1 MPAMKKFFT
10 ALLTAACALNA
21 LPALSQAYPTK
32 PIVLVVPFAPGGTS
46 ELISRLVA
54 QKLSERLGQQ
64 VVVENRPGAAGNIAM
79 EQVARAAPDGYTLI
93 LGHIGTLAVNP
104 AMFPK
109 LPYDAIKDFAPVS
122 LIAAVP
128 NIVTVNPAVPAK
140 NLKEFLDL
148 ARAKPGSINYGS
160 AGNGSAGHLA
170 MEYLKRAAKVDMVHV
185 PYKGTGPMLTD
196 LLAGQTQATFTGS
209 SPLIPHIAS
218 GKLRALAVGSTKR
231 IPSLPNVPTIAE
243 SGFAGFETS
252 QWYGIIAPA
261 KTPPAII
268 QKLST
273 EIAQV
278 MKLPDVVARL
288 SGDGTVM
295 IGSTPKEFAAYIETE
310 MKRWGEVVHAA
321 NIKAE

>member
-1 MPAMKKFFT
+1 MKKALF
-10 ALLTAACALNA
+10 ALLLAV
-21 LPALSQAYPTK
+21 PALTAPSAMAQQYPSK

-54 QKLSERLGQQ
+54 QKLTERLGQQ

-140 NLKEFLDL
+140 TLKEFLDL

-170 MEYLKRAAKVDMVHV
+170 MEYLKRIAKTDMVHI

-209 SPLIPHIAS
+209 SPLIPHIKS
-218 GKLRALAVGSTKR
+218 GKLRALAVGSAVR
-231 IPSLPNVPTIAE
+231 IPSLPEVPTVAE
-243 SGFAGFETS
+243 SGFAGFETA

-268 QKLST
+268 QKLSV

-278 MKLPDVVARL
+278 MKQPDVIARL

-295 IGSTPKEFAAYIETE
+295 IGSTPNEFAAYISKE
-310 MKRWGEVVHAA
+310 MKRWGEVVHDA

>member
-1 MPAMKKFFT
+1 MKKALF
-10 ALLTAACALNA
+10 ALLLA
-21 LPALSQAYPTK
+21 LPALTAPSAMAQQYPSK

-46 ELISRLVA
+46 EMISRLVA
-54 QKLSERLGQQ
+54 QKLTERLGQQ

-79 EQVARAAPDGYTLI
+79 DQVARAAPDGYTLI

-128 NIVTVNPAVPAK
+128 NIVAVNPAVPAK
-140 NLKEFLDL
+140 TLKEFLDL

-170 MEYLKRAAKVDMVHV
+170 MEYLKRIAKADMVHV

-209 SPLIPHIAS
+209 SPLIPHIKS
-218 GKLRALAVGSTKR
+218 GKLRALAVGSAMR
-231 IPSLPNVPTIAE
+231 IPSLPEVPTVAE
-243 SGFAGFETS
+243 SGFAGFETA

-268 QKLST
+268 QKLSV

-278 MKLPDVVARL
+278 MKQPDVIARL

-295 IGSTPKEFAAYIETE
+295 IGSTPNEFAAYISKE
-310 MKRWGEVVHAA
+310 MKRWGEVVHDA

>member
-1 MPAMKKFFT
+1 MKKALF
-10 ALLTAACALNA
+10 ALLLA
-21 LPALSQAYPTK
+21 LPALTAATAMAQQYPSK

-54 QKLSERLGQQ
+54 QKLTERLGQQ

-140 NLKEFLDL
+140 TLKEFLDL

-170 MEYLKRAAKVDMVHV
+170 MEYLKRIAKTDMVHV

-209 SPLIPHIAS
+209 SPLIPHIKS
-218 GKLRALAVGSTKR
+218 GKLRALAVGSAVR
-231 IPSLPNVPTIAE
+231 IPSLPEVPTIAE

-268 QKLST
+268 QKLSL

-278 MKLPDVVARL
+278 MKQPDVIARL

-295 IGSTPKEFAAYIETE
+295 IGSTPNEFAAYISKE
-310 MKRWGEVVHAA
+310 MKRWGEVVHDA

>member
-1 MPAMKKFFT
+1 MKKALF
-10 ALLTAACALNA
+10 ALLLA
-21 LPALSQAYPTK
+21 LPALTAPSAMAQQYPSK

-54 QKLSERLGQQ
+54 QKLTERLGQQ

-140 NLKEFLDL
+140 TLKEFLDL

-170 MEYLKRAAKVDMVHV
+170 MEYLKRIAKADMVHV

-209 SPLIPHIAS
+209 SPLIPHIKS
-218 GKLRALAVGSTKR
+218 GKLRALAVGSAVR
-231 IPSLPNVPTIAE
+231 IPSLPEVPTVAE
-243 SGFAGFETS
+243 SGFAGFETA

-261 KTPPAII
+261 KTPLAII
-268 QKLST
+268 QKLSV

-278 MKLPDVVARL
+278 MKQPDVIARL

-295 IGSTPKEFAAYIETE
+295 IGSTPNEFAAYISKE
-310 MKRWGEVVHAA
+310 MKRWGEVVHDA

>member
-1 MPAMKKFFT
+1 MKKFFT
-10 ALLTAACALNA
+10 ALLTAVCALYA
-21 LPALSQAYPTK
+21 LPALSQSYPTK
-32 PIVLVVPFAPGGTS
+32 AIVLVVPFAPGGTS

-122 LIAAVP
+122 LMAAVP

-148 ARAKPGSINYGS
+148 ARTKPGSINYGS

-170 MEYLKRAAKVDMVHV
+170 MEYLKRIAKVDMVHV

-268 QKLST
+268 QKLSA

>member
-1 MPAMKKFFT
+1 MKKALF
-10 ALLTAACALNA
+10 ALLLAV
-21 LPALSQAYPTK
+21 PALTAPSAMAQQYPSK

-54 QKLSERLGQQ
+54 QKLTERLGQQ

-140 NLKEFLDL
+140 TLKEFLDL

-170 MEYLKRAAKVDMVHV
+170 MEYLKRIAKTDMVHI

-196 LLAGQTQATFTGS
+196 LLAGQTHATFTGS
-209 SPLIPHIAS
+209 SPLIPHIKS
-218 GKLRALAVGSTKR
+218 GKLRALAVGSAVR
-231 IPSLPNVPTIAE
+231 IPSLPEVPTVAE
-243 SGFAGFETS
+243 SGFAGCETA

-268 QKLST
+268 QKLSV

-278 MKLPDVVARL
+278 MKQPDVIARL

-295 IGSTPKEFAAYIETE
+295 IGSTPNEFAAYISKE
-310 MKRWGEVVHAA
+310 MKRWGEVVHDA

>member
-1 MPAMKKFFT
+1 MKKVLF
-10 ALLTAACALNA
+10 ALLLAVLALTAPSAMA
-21 LPALSQAYPTK
+21 QQYPSK

-54 QKLSERLGQQ
+54 QKLTERLGQQ

-140 NLKEFLDL
+140 TLKEFLDL

-170 MEYLKRAAKVDMVHV
+170 MEYLKRIAKADMVHV

-209 SPLIPHIAS
+209 SPLIPHIKS
-218 GKLRALAVGSTKR
+218 GKLRALAVGSAVR
-231 IPSLPNVPTIAE
+231 IPSLPEVPTVAE

-268 QKLST
+268 QKLSV

-278 MKLPDVVARL
+278 MKQPDVIARL

-295 IGSTPKEFAAYIETE
+295 IGSTPNEFAAYISKE
-310 MKRWGEVVHAA
+310 MKRWGEVVHDA

>member
-1 MPAMKKFFT
+1 MKKALF
-10 ALLTAACALNA
+10 ALLLAV
-21 LPALSQAYPTK
+21 PALTAPSAMAQQYPSK

-54 QKLSERLGQQ
+54 QKLTERLGQQ

-140 NLKEFLDL
+140 TLKEFLDL

-170 MEYLKRAAKVDMVHV
+170 MEYLKRIAKTDMVHV

-209 SPLIPHIAS
+209 SPLIPHIKS
-218 GKLRALAVGSTKR
+218 GKLRALAVGSAMR
-231 IPSLPNVPTIAE
+231 IPSLPEVPTVAE
-243 SGFAGFETS
+243 SGFAGFETA

-268 QKLST
+268 QKLSV

-278 MKLPDVVARL
+278 MKQPDVIARL

-295 IGSTPKEFAAYIETE
+295 IGSTPNEFAAYISKE
-310 MKRWGEVVHAA
+310 MKRWGEVVHDA

>member
-1 MPAMKKFFT
+1 M
-10 ALLTAACALNA
+10 
-21 LPALSQAYPTK
+21 
-32 PIVLVVPFAPGGTS
+32 LVVPFAPGGTS

-54 QKLSERLGQQ
+54 QKLTERLGQQ

-140 NLKEFLDL
+140 TLKEFLDL

-170 MEYLKRAAKVDMVHV
+170 MEYLKRIAKTDMVHV

-209 SPLIPHIAS
+209 SPLIPHIKS
-218 GKLRALAVGSTKR
+218 GKLRALAVGSAVR
-231 IPSLPNVPTIAE
+231 IPSLPEVPTVAE
-243 SGFAGFETS
+243 SGFAGFATA

-268 QKLST
+268 QKLSV

-278 MKLPDVVARL
+278 MKQPDVIARL

-295 IGSTPKEFAAYIETE
+295 IGSTPNEFAAYISKE
-310 MKRWGEVVHAA
+310 MKRWGEVVHDA

>member
-1 MPAMKKFFT
+1 MKKILF
-10 ALLTAACALNA
+10 ALLLAV
-21 LPALSQAYPTK
+21 PALTAPSAMAQQYPSK

-54 QKLSERLGQQ
+54 QKLTERLGQQ

-79 EQVARAAPDGYTLI
+79 EQVARAAPDGYTLS

-128 NIVTVNPAVPAK
+128 NIVAVNPAVPAK
-140 NLKEFLDL
+140 TLKEFLDL

-170 MEYLKRAAKVDMVHV
+170 MEYLKRIAKADMVHV

-209 SPLIPHIAS
+209 SPLIPHIKS
-218 GKLRALAVGSTKR
+218 GKLRALAVGSAVR
-231 IPSLPNVPTIAE
+231 IPSLPEVPTVAE

-268 QKLST
+268 QKLSV

-278 MKLPDVVARL
+278 MKQPDVIARL

-295 IGSTPKEFAAYIETE
+295 IGSTPNEFAAYISKE
-310 MKRWGEVVHAA
+310 MKRWGEVVHDA

>member
-1 MPAMKKFFT
+1 MKKALF
-10 ALLTAACALNA
+10 ALLLA
-21 LPALSQAYPTK
+21 LPALTAQTAMAQQYPSK

-54 QKLSERLGQQ
+54 QKLTERLGQQ

-140 NLKEFLDL
+140 TLKEFLDL

-170 MEYLKRAAKVDMVHV
+170 MEYLKRIAKTDMVHV

-209 SPLIPHIAS
+209 SPLIPHIKS
-218 GKLRALAVGSTKR
+218 GKLRALAVGSAVR
-231 IPSLPNVPTIAE
+231 IPSLPEVPTIAE

-268 QKLST
+268 QKLSL

-278 MKLPDVVARL
+278 MKQPDVIARL

-295 IGSTPKEFAAYIETE
+295 IGSTPNEFAAYISKE

>member
-1 MPAMKKFFT
+1 MKKILF
-10 ALLTAACALNA
+10 ALLLAV
-21 LPALSQAYPTK
+21 PALTAPSAMAQQYPSK

-54 QKLSERLGQQ
+54 QKLTERLGQQ

-140 NLKEFLDL
+140 TLKEFLDL

-170 MEYLKRAAKVDMVHV
+170 MEYLKRIAKADMVHV

-209 SPLIPHIAS
+209 SPLIPHIKS
-218 GKLRALAVGSTKR
+218 GKLRALAVGSAVR
-231 IPSLPNVPTIAE
+231 IPSLPEVPTVAE

-268 QKLST
+268 QKLSV

-278 MKLPDVVARL
+278 MKQPDVIARL

-295 IGSTPKEFAAYIETE
+295 IGSTPNEFAAYISKE
-310 MKRWGEVVHAA
+310 MKRWGEVVHDA

>member
-1 MPAMKKFFT
+1 
-10 ALLTAACALNA
+10 
-21 LPALSQAYPTK
+21 
-32 PIVLVVPFAPGGTS
+32 VLVVPFAPGGTS

-104 AMFPK
+104 SMFPK
-109 LPYDAIKDFAPVS
+109 LPYDPVKDFAPVS
-122 LIAAVP
+122 LMAAVP
-128 NIVTVNPAVPAK
+128 NIVTVNPSVPAK
-140 NLKEFLDL
+140 SLKEFLEL
-148 ARAKPGSINYGS
+148 ARARPGAINYGS

-170 MEYLKRAAKVDMVHV
+170 MEYLKRIAKVDMVHV

-209 SPLIPHIAS
+209 SPLLPHIHS
-218 GKLRALAVGSTKR
+218 GKLRALAVGSAKR
-231 IPSLPNVPTIAE
+231 IPSLPDVPTVAE

-261 KTPPAII
+261 KTPPAVI
-268 QKLST
+268 QKLSA

-278 MKLPDVVARL
+278 LKLPDVVARL

-295 IGSTPKEFAAYIETE
+295 IGSTPKEFSAYIDGE
-310 MKRWGEVVHAA
+310 MKRWGEVVRAA

>member
-1 MPAMKKFFT
+1 MKK
-10 ALLTAACALNA
+10 ALFALLLAVPALTAATAMA
-21 LPALSQAYPTK
+21 QQYPSK

-54 QKLSERLGQQ
+54 QKLTERLGQQ

-140 NLKEFLDL
+140 TLKEFLDL

-170 MEYLKRAAKVDMVHV
+170 MEYLKRIAKADMVHV

-209 SPLIPHIAS
+209 SPLIPHIKS
-218 GKLRALAVGSTKR
+218 GKLRALAVGSAVR
-231 IPSLPNVPTIAE
+231 IPSLPEVPTVAE
-243 SGFAGFETS
+243 SGFAGFETA

-268 QKLST
+268 QKLSV

-278 MKLPDVVARL
+278 MKQPDVIARL

-295 IGSTPKEFAAYIETE
+295 IGSTPNEFAAYISKE
-310 MKRWGEVVHAA
+310 MKRWGEVVHDA

>member
-1 MPAMKKFFT
+1 LKIILLAAIASLT
-10 ALLTAACALNA
+10 ALLA
-21 LPALSQAYPTK
+21 LPAAAQQYPSK

-109 LPYDAIKDFAPVS
+109 LPYDAVKDFAPVS

-140 NLKEFLDL
+140 TLKEFLDL

-170 MEYLKRAAKVDMVHV
+170 MEYLKRIAKVDMVHV

-209 SPLIPHIAS
+209 SPLIPHINT
-218 GKLRALAVGSTKR
+218 GKLRALAVGSAKR
-231 IPSLPNVPTIAE
+231 IPSLPDVPTVAE
-243 SGFAGFETS
+243 SGFAGFETA

-261 KTPPAII
+261 KTPPAVI
-268 QKLST
+268 QKLSA

-295 IGSTPKEFAAYIETE
+295 IGSTPKEFAAYIDKE
-310 MKRWGEVVHAA
+310 MKRWGEVVRAA

>member
-1 MPAMKKFFT
+1 MKKILF
-10 ALLTAACALNA
+10 ALLLAV
-21 LPALSQAYPTK
+21 PALTAPSAMAQQYPSK

-54 QKLSERLGQQ
+54 QKLTERLGQQ

-128 NIVTVNPAVPAK
+128 NIVAVNPAVPAK
-140 NLKEFLDL
+140 TLKEFLDL

-170 MEYLKRAAKVDMVHV
+170 MEYLKRIAKADMVHV

-209 SPLIPHIAS
+209 SPLIPHIKS
-218 GKLRALAVGSTKR
+218 GKLRALAVGSAVR
-231 IPSLPNVPTIAE
+231 IPSLPEVPTVAE

-268 QKLST
+268 QKLSV

-278 MKLPDVVARL
+278 MKQPDVIARL

-295 IGSTPKEFAAYIETE
+295 IGSTPNEFAAYISKE
-310 MKRWGEVVHAA
+310 MKRWGEVVHDA

>member
-1 MPAMKKFFT
+1 MKKALF
-10 ALLTAACALNA
+10 ALLLAVLALTA
-21 LPALSQAYPTK
+21 LPAMAQQYPSK

-54 QKLSERLGQQ
+54 QKLTERLGQQ

-140 NLKEFLDL
+140 TLKEFLDL

-170 MEYLKRAAKVDMVHV
+170 MEYLKRIAKTDMVHV

-209 SPLIPHIAS
+209 SPLIPHIKS
-218 GKLRALAVGSTKR
+218 GKLRALAVGSAVR
-231 IPSLPNVPTIAE
+231 IPSLPEVPTVAE

-268 QKLST
+268 QKLSV

-278 MKLPDVVARL
+278 MKQPDVIARL

-295 IGSTPKEFAAYIETE
+295 IGSTPNEFAAYISKE
-310 MKRWGEVVHAA
+310 MKRWGEVVHDA

>member
-1 MPAMKKFFT
+1 MKKALF
-10 ALLTAACALNA
+10 ALLLAV
-21 LPALSQAYPTK
+21 PALTAPSAMAQQYPSK

-54 QKLSERLGQQ
+54 QKLTERLGQQ

-140 NLKEFLDL
+140 TLKEFLDL

-170 MEYLKRAAKVDMVHV
+170 MEYLKRIAKTDMVHV

-209 SPLIPHIAS
+209 SPLIPHIKS
-218 GKLRALAVGSTKR
+218 GKLRALAVGSAVR
-231 IPSLPNVPTIAE
+231 IPSLPEVPTVAE
-243 SGFAGFETS
+243 SGFAGFETA

-268 QKLST
+268 QKLSV

-278 MKLPDVVARL
+278 MKQPDVIARL

-295 IGSTPKEFAAYIETE
+295 IGSTPNEFAAYISKE
-310 MKRWGEVVHAA
+310 MKRWGEVVHGA

>member
-1 MPAMKKFFT
+1 MKKALF
-10 ALLTAACALNA
+10 ALLLAV
-21 LPALSQAYPTK
+21 PALTAPSAMAQQYPSK

-54 QKLSERLGQQ
+54 QKLTERLGQQ

-140 NLKEFLDL
+140 TLKEFLDL

-170 MEYLKRAAKVDMVHV
+170 MEYLKRIAKTDMVHV

-209 SPLIPHIAS
+209 SPLIPHIKS
-218 GKLRALAVGSTKR
+218 GKLRALAVGSAVR
-231 IPSLPNVPTIAE
+231 IPSLPEVPTVAE
-243 SGFAGFETS
+243 SGFAGFETA

-268 QKLST
+268 QKLSV

-278 MKLPDVVARL
+278 MKQPDVIARL

-295 IGSTPKEFAAYIETE
+295 IGSTPNEFAAYISKE
-310 MKRWGEVVHAA
+310 MKRWGEVVHDA

>member
-1 MPAMKKFFT
+1 MKK
-10 ALLTAACALNA
+10 ALFALLLAVPALTAATAMA
-21 LPALSQAYPTK
+21 QQYPSK

-54 QKLSERLGQQ
+54 QKLTERLGQQ

-140 NLKEFLDL
+140 TLKEFLDL

-170 MEYLKRAAKVDMVHV
+170 MEYLKRIAKTDMVHV

-209 SPLIPHIAS
+209 SPLIPHIKS
-218 GKLRALAVGSTKR
+218 GKLRALAVGSAVR
-231 IPSLPNVPTIAE
+231 IPSLPEVPTVAE
-243 SGFAGFETS
+243 SGFAGFETA

-261 KTPPAII
+261 KTPPTII
-268 QKLST
+268 QKLSV

-278 MKLPDVVARL
+278 MKQPDVIGRL

-295 IGSTPKEFAAYIETE
+295 IGSTPSEFAAYISKE
-310 MKRWGEVVHAA
+310 MKRWGEVVHDA

>member
-1 MPAMKKFFT
+1 MKKILF
-10 ALLTAACALNA
+10 ALLLAV
-21 LPALSQAYPTK
+21 PALTAPSAMAQQYPSK

-54 QKLSERLGQQ
+54 QKLTERLGQQ

-140 NLKEFLDL
+140 TLKEFLDL

-170 MEYLKRAAKVDMVHV
+170 MEYLKRIAKTDMVHV

-209 SPLIPHIAS
+209 SPLIPHIKS
-218 GKLRALAVGSTKR
+218 GKLRALAVGSAVR
-231 IPSLPNVPTIAE
+231 IPSLPEVPTVAE

-268 QKLST
+268 QKLSV

-278 MKLPDVVARL
+278 MKQPDVIARL

-295 IGSTPKEFAAYIETE
+295 IGSTPNEFAAYISKE
-310 MKRWGEVVHAA
+310 MKRWGEVVHDA

>member
-1 MPAMKKFFT
+1 MKKVLFALLLAVLALT
-10 ALLTAACALNA
+10 ALPTMA
-21 LPALSQAYPTK
+21 QQYPSK

-54 QKLSERLGQQ
+54 QKLTERLGQQ

-128 NIVTVNPAVPAK
+128 NIVAVNPAVPAK
-140 NLKEFLDL
+140 TLKEFLDL

-170 MEYLKRAAKVDMVHV
+170 MEYLKRIAKADMVHV

-209 SPLIPHIAS
+209 SPLIPHIKS
-218 GKLRALAVGSTKR
+218 GKLRALAVGSAVR
-231 IPSLPNVPTIAE
+231 IPSLPEVPTVAE

-268 QKLST
+268 QKLSV

-278 MKLPDVVARL
+278 MKQPDVIARL

-295 IGSTPKEFAAYIETE
+295 IGSTPNEFAAYISKE
-310 MKRWGEVVHAA
+310 MKRWGEVVHDA

>member
-1 MPAMKKFFT
+1 MKKALF
-10 ALLTAACALNA
+10 ALLLA
-21 LPALSQAYPTK
+21 LPALTAPSAMAQQYPSK

-54 QKLSERLGQQ
+54 QKLTERLGQQ

-140 NLKEFLDL
+140 TLKEFLDL

-170 MEYLKRAAKVDMVHV
+170 MEYLKRIAKADMVHV

-209 SPLIPHIAS
+209 SPLIPHIKS
-218 GKLRALAVGSTKR
+218 GKLRALAVGSAVR
-231 IPSLPNVPTIAE
+231 IPSLPEVPTVAE
-243 SGFAGFETS
+243 SGFAGFETA

-268 QKLST
+268 QKLSV

-278 MKLPDVVARL
+278 MKQPDVIARL

-295 IGSTPKEFAAYIETE
+295 IGSTPNEFAAYISKE
-310 MKRWGEVVHAA
+310 MKRWGEVVHDA

>member
-1 MPAMKKFFT
+1 MKRSLL
-10 ALLTAACALNA
+10 ALCFALFAAGSWSALA
-21 LPALSQAYPTK
+21 QPYPTK

-46 ELISRLVA
+46 ELISRLMA
-54 QKLSERLGQQ
+54 QKLAERLGQQ

-104 AMFPK
+104 AMFPR
-109 LPYDAIKDFAPVS
+109 LPYDALKDFAPVS

-128 NIVTVNPAVPAK
+128 NIVTINPSVPAK

-148 ARAKPGSINYGS
+148 ARAKPGAINYGS

-170 MEYLKRAAKVDMVHV
+170 MEYLKRIAKVDMVHV

-196 LLAGQTQATFTGS
+196 LLAGQTQATFTGA
-209 SPLIPHIAS
+209 SPLIPHIKS
-218 GKLRALAVGSTKR
+218 GKLRALAVGSATR
-231 IPSLPNVPTIAE
+231 IPSLPDVPTVAE
-243 SGFAGFETS
+243 SGFAGFETA

-268 QKLST
+268 QRLSA

-278 MKLPDVVARL
+278 MQLPDVIARL

-295 IGSTPKEFAAYIETE
+295 IGSTPQEFATYIQVE
-310 MKRWGEVVHAA
+310 MKRWGDVVRAA

>member
-1 MPAMKKFFT
+1 MKKALF
-10 ALLTAACALNA
+10 ALLLAV
-21 LPALSQAYPTK
+21 PALTAPSAMAQQYPSK

-54 QKLSERLGQQ
+54 QKLTERLGQQ

-140 NLKEFLDL
+140 TLKEFLDL

-170 MEYLKRAAKVDMVHV
+170 MEYLKRIAKADMVHV

-209 SPLIPHIAS
+209 SPLIPHIKS
-218 GKLRALAVGSTKR
+218 GKLRALAVGSAVR
-231 IPSLPNVPTIAE
+231 IPSLPEVPTVAE
-243 SGFAGFETS
+243 SGFAGFETA

-268 QKLST
+268 QKLSV

-278 MKLPDVVARL
+278 MKQPDVIARL

-295 IGSTPKEFAAYIETE
+295 IGSTPNEFAAYISKE
-310 MKRWGEVVHAA
+310 MKRWGEVVHDA

>member
-1 MPAMKKFFT
+1 MKKALF
-10 ALLTAACALNA
+10 ALLLALLALTA
-21 LPALSQAYPTK
+21 LPAMAQQYPSK

-54 QKLSERLGQQ
+54 QKLTERLGQQ

-140 NLKEFLDL
+140 TLKEFLDL

-170 MEYLKRAAKVDMVHV
+170 MEYLKRIAKTDMVHV

-209 SPLIPHIAS
+209 SPLIPHIKS
-218 GKLRALAVGSTKR
+218 GKLRALAVGSAVR
-231 IPSLPNVPTIAE
+231 IPSLPEVPTIAE

-268 QKLST
+268 QKLSV

-278 MKLPDVVARL
+278 MKQPDIIARL

-295 IGSTPKEFAAYIETE
+295 IGSTPNEFAAYISKE

>member
-1 MPAMKKFFT
+1 MKK
-10 ALLTAACALNA
+10 ALFALLLAVPALTAATAMA
-21 LPALSQAYPTK
+21 QQYPSK

-54 QKLSERLGQQ
+54 QKLTERLGQQ

-140 NLKEFLDL
+140 TLKEFLDL

-170 MEYLKRAAKVDMVHV
+170 MEYLKRIAKTDMVHV

-209 SPLIPHIAS
+209 SPLIPHIKS
-218 GKLRALAVGSTKR
+218 GKLRALAVGSAVR
-231 IPSLPNVPTIAE
+231 IPSLPEVPTVAE
-243 SGFAGFETS
+243 SGFAGFETA

-261 KTPPAII
+261 KTPQAII
-268 QKLST
+268 QKLSV

-278 MKLPDVVARL
+278 MKQPDVIARL

-295 IGSTPKEFAAYIETE
+295 IGSTPNEFAAYISKE
-310 MKRWGEVVHAA
+310 MKRWGEVVHDA

>member
-1 MPAMKKFFT
+1 MKKALF
-10 ALLTAACALNA
+10 ALLLAV
-21 LPALSQAYPTK
+21 PALTTATAMAQQYPSK

-54 QKLSERLGQQ
+54 QKLTERLGQQ

-79 EQVARAAPDGYTLI
+79 EQVARAAPDGHMLI

-140 NLKEFLDL
+140 TLKEFLDL

-170 MEYLKRAAKVDMVHV
+170 MEYLKRIAKTDMVHV

-209 SPLIPHIAS
+209 SPLIPHIKS
-218 GKLRALAVGSTKR
+218 GKLRALAVGSAVR
-231 IPSLPNVPTIAE
+231 IPSLPEVPTVAE
-243 SGFAGFETS
+243 SGFAGFETA

-268 QKLST
+268 QKLSV

-278 MKLPDVVARL
+278 MKQPDVIGRL

-295 IGSTPKEFAAYIETE
+295 IGSTPSEFAAYISKE
-310 MKRWGEVVHAA
+310 MKRWGEVVHDA

>member
-1 MPAMKKFFT
+1 MKKALF
-10 ALLTAACALNA
+10 ALLLAV
-21 LPALSQAYPTK
+21 PALTAPSAMAQQYPSK

-54 QKLSERLGQQ
+54 QKLTERLGQQ

-140 NLKEFLDL
+140 TLKEFLDL

-170 MEYLKRAAKVDMVHV
+170 MEYLKRIAKADMVHV

-209 SPLIPHIAS
+209 SPLIPHIKS
-218 GKLRALAVGSTKR
+218 GKLRALAVGSAVR
-231 IPSLPNVPTIAE
+231 IPSLPEVPTVAE

-268 QKLST
+268 QKLSV

-278 MKLPDVVARL
+278 MKQPDVIARL

-295 IGSTPKEFAAYIETE
+295 IGSTPNEFAAYISKE
-310 MKRWGEVVHAA
+310 MKRWGEVVHDA